1 MFRRHSDGLV
11 RSALTFS
18 FLVAFL
24 GCGPSFFTA
33 KGTVSSS
40 GGQLGSWSVTPI
52 ACNRD
57 EFDGDSSKLITMLF
71 RPPQSNDPD
80 RDLHRDQQPDSLLQL
95 QVAKNGSGYMAQL
108 KTMKG
113 MENTLVDASNCKK
126 LTLDRTEHSAGM
138 TGLRPTLNG
147 ELTMDCTV
155 KQSHVTADVTFKK
168 CGM

>member
-1 MFRRHSDGLV
+1 
-11 RSALTFS
+11 
-18 FLVAFL
+18 
-24 GCGPSFFTA
+24 
-33 KGTVSSS
+33 
-40 GGQLGSWSVTPI
+40 
-52 ACNRD
+52 
-57 EFDGDSSKLITMLF
+57 
-71 RPPQSNDPD
+71 
-80 RDLHRDQQPDSLLQL
+80 
-95 QVAKNGSGYMAQL
+95 MAQL

-113 MENTLVDASNCKK
+113 MESTLLDASNCKK